1 MKEFFIKHKSIIKI
15 ITFSLLLIIPI
26 GLVSIG
32 FRIKEISIKNI
43 KVDLER
49 EERGNYPKE
58 ISLWGNIE
66 IPSLKVKVNLYKGSD
81 ELLKYGAIHHRETH
95 FPSEGMP
102 ILIGASNVYFK
113 NLNKLK
119 ADDKIVVNTIYGTY
133 KYKVIKVR
141 VRTIDKLKAELETL
155 DNETLILYSNLNEK
169 ERVVVYAR

>member
-1 MKEFFIKHKSIIKI
+1 MKEFFIKHKSIIKV

-43 KVDLER
+43 KVDLEK

-58 ISLWGNIE
+58 VSLWGNIE
-66 IPSLKVKVNLYKGSD
+66 IPSIKVKTNLYKGSD

-102 ILIGASNVYFK
+102 ILIGASDVYFK

-119 ADDKIVVNTIYGTY
+119 SDDKIVVNTIYGTY

-141 VRTIDKLKAELETL
+141 VRTVEKLKEELNNL
-155 DNETLILYSNLNEK
+155 KDETLILYSNLNEK
-169 ERVVVYAR
+169 ERIVVYAR